1 MPAGRYSILD
11 DYGRPRGT
19 EKFRSAPGPMGWR
32 YFSDVQIE
40 TKEPHHEIV
49 DLAVDSFWRPVRT
62 RIETGS
68 HSILLIAEGDRLTGF
83 RDGRPVAI
91 PWGPDTE
98 LDYASPAYN
107 VVTANRLRGSAEFDV
122 VFLEPVTCEPVLE
135 RQRYELVGEEEVET
149 TVGRFGATRWR
160 FTALAAGFTAGMWI
174 AGDVLVRYEGLYELE
189 WYEPGATGP
198 PIRT

>member
-62 RIETGS
+62 LIETRS
-68 HSILLIAEGDRLTGF
+68 HSILLIAEGDRLSGL
-83 RDGRPVAI
+83 RDGRPPAL
-91 PWGPDTE
+91 PRLPGTR
-98 LDYASPAYN
+98 LDYASPPCN
-107 VVTANRLRGSAEFDV
+107 VVTANPRRA
-122 VFLEPVTCEPVLE
+122 
-135 RQRYELVGEEEVET
+135 
-149 TVGRFGATRWR
+149 
-160 FTALAAGFTAGMWI
+160 
-174 AGDVLVRYEGLYELE
+174 
-189 WYEPGATGP
+189 
-198 PIRT
+198 